1 MAPTLRINLHGLG
14 SGRGNALG
22 IVIGLQISFD
32 HSHVEFIFEIGK
44 GALEETGLASAG
56 RGNEIQGQ
64 NAPDSIT
71 NDLGKLFIGFQDI
84 ANNRNL
90 HGKNL
95 LR

>member
-14 SGRGNALG
+14 AGRGNALG
-22 IVIGLQISFD
+22 IVIGLQIAFD

-44 GALEETGLASAG
+44 GALEETGLAGAG